1 METMATG
8 SCLCGAVSYATS
20 ADFEMSGNCHCNTCK
35 KITGGPFEAF
45 AIIDA
50 QSFELNSG
58 EKNLVQYKIS
68 PKAKK
73 NFCGVCGTPIYNQHR
88 HTPGK
93 VIVHIGSLDDPSIV
107 KPTFNLHC
115 DTMLEWVL
123 DLAKIKAFAQG
134 FER

>member
-1 METMATG
+1 MEIMARG
-8 SCLCGAVSYATS
+8 SCLCGAVSYTTS

-45 AIIDA
+45 AMIA
-50 QSFELNSG
+50 AESFRLTSG
-58 EKNLVQYKIS
+58 EESLVQYKIS

-73 NFCGVCGTPIYNQHR
+73 IFCGTCGTPIYNQHR
-88 HTPGK
+88 LAPGK
-93 VIVHIGSLDDPSIV
+93 VIVHIGSLDNPSVV

-115 DTMLEWVL
+115 DNMLEWVP
-123 DLAKIKAFAQG
+123 DLATLKAFPKA